1 MTVCRRNDWFG
12 HYLKKFDTVEINAS
26 FYSSDRCRRSGL
38 APSARQENVRLYDQ
52 GLRAHHP
59 HQEVQGHEDSRK
71 GFWHDLGYPRPPD
84 GLFLVSV
91 ASELSLHQSNV
102 MEFRP
107 PVGGMKKF
115 TAPSTG
121 QVSSSALAATRAYP
135 MSSSRPPM
143 RFTSACMAP
152 SVGTGTITR
161 RPSSRYGRA
170 GLRPAARN
178 ARGSISIMTTTP
190 MPPITR

>member
-1 MTVCRRNDWFG
+1 MLGWRYWKWRARSMTVCRRMTG
-12 HYLKKFDTVEINAS
+12 
-26 FYSSDRCRRSGL
+26 
-38 APSARQENVRLYDQ
+38 SAITRKNSTPPKSTLPFTLGRPLPAFRPGAVSPVENVRLYDQ

-102 MEFRP
+102 VEFRHASWWNEE
-107 PVGGMKKF
+107 VY
-115 TAPSTG
+115 
-121 QVSSSALAATRAYP
+121 SAFHRACIIFWFCSGRAYP

-143 RFTSACMAP
+143 RFTSAYMAP
-152 SVGTGTITR
+152 SVGTGTNYSKAELAIWA
-161 RPSSRYGRA
+161 GRIKA
-170 GLRPAARN
+170 SGA
-178 ARGSISIMTTTP
+178 
-190 MPPITR
+190 